1 MLPDLD
7 QAGHWDTEQD
17 FVPGNISAVGTIYFA
32 WKFEELRLFDVA
44 DRLVELSTRGQ
55 LPVGRSPAAA
65 ILTDYAFNPDQ
76 LSTDERRH
84 LYARTFGAT
93 DRRSA
98 EGEINRDFNELWL
111 RFVSSVAEFAR
122 QQGTSGSGRP
132 ALLAQPNVRR
142 AAVALAANLSL
153 HGGDSTYVA
162 ARQLHRTIEQLLQLL
177 QAPEVSKALGV
188 SNMWEVIDRI
198 NRQHLGGPVDI
209 ARSRTLAKTGMHIM
223 TWLAAHAADLQGAPG
238 FAAAGAAPR
247 LPDADLTATVD
258 QWLSASG
265 VSSSAVEQNAQ
276 LGEPPAATLPLVQL
290 PTLSAEVL
298 EAVNRVEADTRSR
311 PGGVCA
317 LFHGPEGA
325 DKTLAAQML
334 ATRLARVLY
343 RIDLSAVVS
352 KHIGETETILDR
364 AFAKARETGAVLLF
378 DEADA
383 LLGKRS
389 DAKDAADRYAD
400 QVTSYL
406 LQQIEAYGGLV
417 ILASN
422 SKPALDATLVRR
434 LRHLIDFPPRPDRNK
449 A

>member
-1 MLPDLD
+1 MLPDLE
-7 QAGHWDTEQD
+7 QAGRWNTEQD
-17 FVPGNISAVGTIYFA
+17 IVPGNISAVGTIYFA

-55 LPVGRSPAAA
+55 LPLGRSPAAA

-84 LYARTFGAT
+84 LYARTFGET

-98 EGEINRDFNELWL
+98 EGEINRDFNGLWL
-111 RFVSSVAEFAR
+111 RFVSGVAEFAR
-122 QQGTSGSGRP
+122 RQSASGSAQP

-153 HGGDSTYVA
+153 HGGESAYVA

-198 NRQHLGGPVDI
+198 NRQYLGGPVNI

-247 LPDADLTATVD
+247 PPDADLIATID
-258 QWLSASG
+258 QWLAVSG
-265 VSSSAVEQNAQ
+265 VSGVAVEQNAQ
-276 LGEPPAATLPLVQL
+276 RSESPAATLPLVQL
-290 PTLSAEVL
+290 PTLAAEVL
-298 EAVNRVEADTRSR
+298 EAINRVEADARSR

-334 ATRLARVLY
+334 ATRLARDLY
-343 RIDLSAVVS
+343 RIDLSSIVS
-352 KHIGETETILDR
+352 KPIGETKEILDR

-383 LLGKRS
+383 LFGKG
-389 DAKDAADRYAD
+389 AEIKDAPDRYVNE
-400 QVTSYL
+400 VTSQL
-406 LQQIEAYGGLV
+406 LRQIEAYGGLV

-422 SKPALDATLVRR
+422 SKPALDAALVRR
-434 LRHLIDFPPRPDRNK
+434 LRHLIDFPPRADRNK